1 MVKERYAFLKTL
13 VALLLILLCLWAAQ
27 WQYHRGVDRHARNTL
42 IIEQS
47 LLPAVELGE
56 LTGNID
62 SFEWRTISFQGV
74 FDDKNQILLRNR
86 YSEGV
91 YGFEQLTLFEFDQ
104 RKIWVDR
111 GWIKAGSNATIPP
124 QLQQTNDES
133 VRITGRLR
141 LDSSLPQGK
150 FFAVA
155 NNAQRDLV
163 SQLDARK
170 GIQTEDFYIDLIS
183 VSDTAMNPDVPVE
196 LPELSDGPH
205 MAYALQWIFFAALV
219 IYGRRLIRKTA

>member
-1 MVKERYAFLKTL
+1 VAKERYTFLKTL
-13 VALLLILLCLWAAQ
+13 IALLLVLLCLWAAQ

-42 IIEQS
+42 IVEQS
-47 LLPAVELGE
+47 QLPAVELKQ
-56 LTGNID
+56 LTGNVD
-62 SFEWRTISFQGV
+62 SFEWRTISIQGS

-86 YSEGV
+86 YNEGV
-91 YGFEQLTLFEFDQ
+91 YGFEQLTLFVFDQ

-124 QLQQTNDES
+124 QLQQTNDKS

-150 FFAVA
+150 FFAVS

-170 GIQTEDFYIDLIS
+170 GIQTEDFYVDLIS

>member
-1 MVKERYAFLKTL
+1 VVKERYALLKTL
-13 VALLLILLCLWAAQ
+13 VALLLVLLCLWAAQ
-27 WQYHRGVDRHARNTL
+27 WQYHRGVDRHARNNL
-42 IIEQS
+42 IVEQS
-47 LLPAVELGE
+47 QLPAVELGE

-62 SFEWRTISFQGV
+62 SFEWRTISIQGV

-91 YGFEQLTLFEFDQ
+91 YGFEQLTLFVFDQ

-124 QLQQTNDES
+124 QLQQTNDEN

-155 NNAQRDLV
+155 NNSQRDLV
-163 SQLDARK
+163 SQLDARE
-170 GIQTEDFYIDLIS
+170 GIQTENFYIDLIS
-183 VSDTAMNPDVPVE
+183 VSDPAMNPDVPVE

>member
-1 MVKERYAFLKTL
+1 MAKERYTFLKTL
-13 VALLLILLCLWAAQ
+13 VALLLVLLCLWAAQ

-42 IIEQS
+42 IVDQS
-47 LLPAVELGE
+47 QLPAVELNQ
-56 LTGNID
+56 LTGNVD
-62 SFEWRTISFQGV
+62 SFEWRAISIQGS
-74 FDDKNQILLRNR
+74 FDDTNQILLRNR
-86 YSEGV
+86 YNEGV
-91 YGFEQLTLFEFDQ
+91 YGFEQLTLFIFDQ

-111 GWIKAGSNATIPP
+111 GWIKAGSNATVPP
-124 QLQQTNDES
+124 QLQQTKDES

-150 FFAVA
+150 FFAVS

-170 GIQTEDFYIDLIS
+170 GIQTEDFYVDLIS
-183 VSDTAMNPDVPVE
+183 VSDTAMSPDVPVE

-205 MAYALQWIFFAALV
+205 MAYALQWIFFGALV

>member
-62 SFEWRTISFQGV
+62 SFEWRTISIQGV

-124 QLQQTNDES
+124 QLQQTSDES

-219 IYGRRLIRKTA
+219 SYGRRLIRKTA

>member
-62 SFEWRTISFQGV
+62 SFEWRTISIQGV

-124 QLQQTNDES
+124 QLQQTSDES

-183 VSDTAMNPDVPVE
+183 VSDTAMNPEVPVE